1 MNKVNPEILRWARET
16 AGLTRMEAAKKLS
29 IHHAF
34 GMEAVDR
41 LEALETGS
49 VEPTRPMLVRM
60 AKQYRRPL
68 LAFYLSTPPK
78 QGDRGAD
85 FRVLPGERS
94 AAEKGIL
101 DALVRDVQ
109 ARQSIVR
116 AVLEEEDEP
125 EPLAFIGRRKIA
137 DGVQAVLAT
146 LHDLLDVDREA
157 YRAELGPGPAFEL
170 LRNSAERAG
179 VFVLLKGD
187 LGNYHTAMDTE
198 IFRGFSIADE
208 IAPFVVVNDQD
219 ARPAWSFTLLHE
231 LVHLILGQTGVSG
244 SRAEND
250 VERFCND
257 VAGEFLLPTEEV
269 KHLNVHGDSAAK
281 CINEF
286 AAERNLSRA
295 MVAYKAYRTGAIEK
309 STFDELN
316 SLFRTQWHQERSIR
330 REREHRQDGG
340 PSYYVVR
347 QHRMGRALVG
357 LVHRMMG
364 AGALTTSKAAMVLGV
379 KPGKVGRLFASA
391 GLP

>member
-1 MNKVNPEILRWARET
+1 MSKVNPEILRWARET

-41 LEALETGS
+41 LAALETGS

-157 YRAELGPGPAFEL
+157 YRAQLGPGPAFEL

-198 IFRGFSIADE
+198 IFRGFSIADQ

-244 SRAEND
+244 ARAENQI
-250 VERFCND
+250 EQFCND
-257 VAGEFLLPTEEV
+257 VAGQFLLPDEELQ
-269 KHLNVHGDSAAK
+269 HLNFHSDSVATH
-281 CINEF
+281 IGEF
-286 AAERNLSRA
+286 ATDRNLSRA
-295 MVAYKAYRTGAIEK
+295 LVAYKAYRSRVIEK
-309 STFDELN
+309 STYDQLS
-316 SLFRTQWHQERSIR
+316 SLFRSQWYKERSVS
-330 REREHRQDGG
+330 RERGNDGG

-347 QHRMGRALVG
+347 RHRIGRALIG
-357 LVHRMMG
+357 LVDRMMK
-364 AGALTTSKAAMVLGV
+364 AGTLTTSKAAMVLGV
-379 KPGKVGRLFASA
+379 KPGKVGRLLAST
-391 GLP
+391 GSP